1 MKFCA
6 LNLRKN
12 TDIKTA
18 LDTATLVIFY
28 KKTVFLNL

>member
-1 MKFCA
+1 MNFCA

-18 LDTATLVIFY
+18 LDTVILVIFY
-28 KKTVFLNL
+28 KKTVFFNI